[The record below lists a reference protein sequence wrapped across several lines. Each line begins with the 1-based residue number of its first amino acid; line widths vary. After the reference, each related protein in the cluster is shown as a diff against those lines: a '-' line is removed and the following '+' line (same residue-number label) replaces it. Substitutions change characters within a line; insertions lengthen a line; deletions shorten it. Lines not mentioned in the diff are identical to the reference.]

1 MKNLLILY
9 LALIPLQFMGQ
20 GIKLTQNSRLV
31 VQKSGQNLLNALAG
45 GMNATQ
51 FESIDLNLDGRAD
64 MVTFDRTTEQRA
76 VFVNQPTGFVF
87 DPLLSSLLP
96 KFSHWMRFVDYDNDG
111 LKDLFCA
118 APAGI
123 QVFRNTS
130 TRGALSFESIANP
143 LYTEGFSGRINLY
156 VSNVDIPAIADID
169 GDGDVDVLAFDPSG
183 HYVEFHQNQSKQS
196 GKVLD
201 FKKIGDCWGDF
212 VVRSCGDIV
221 LGTPCSAD
229 IALESVQQPNRTF
242 HAGNSL
248 SVLFCNGIP
257 DLVYGHIGC
266 RDLIYLTNEGTRNS
280 PKFTKFTVGFPNSV
294 NLGTF
299 LHASVIDV
307 TGDAKPELIASL
319 FSTDNNGYMQDFQ
332 QSNVLFSK
340 VNDAWVASSKTF
352 LQADMI
358 DVGERA
364 SPCFWDADQ
373 DGDLD
378 LLVANA
384 GIREGNEV
392 KASISFFENKAGVF
406 GFITSDY
413 LKLKDQ
419 LNATNLLLQ
428 TIDYDYDG
436 TKDLIL
442 SGQTSLGPRVFVL
455 FKSGLKAVDIPEL
468 GFNEVPIFTDWN
480 QDSQVDLLIVNRA
493 GKVRTNGNSDWGK
506 LGALTDWR
514 LRSFSMADLD
524 GDGSLEFIGLD
535 QDGAVHVGNFDALKN
550 ELVWKSQEFKSISVG
565 RNAQILCEDYNAD
578 GKKDLIIGTGAGG
591 VLIYDNQSSSA
602 VWDNL
607 KTSIFQIW
615 PNPAAD
621 LIYVLAN
628 ESGTIQWIELTGKII
643 EQRNTKPTEVI
654 RFDSKGFS
662 RGVYLLR
669 FVSDNGQTETKKF
682 VLN

>member
-9 LALIPLQFMGQ
+9 LALIPLQFIGQ

-45 GMNATQ
+45 GLNATQ
-51 FESIDLNLDGRAD
+51 FESVDLNQDGRVD
-64 MVTFDRTTEQRA
+64 IVSFDRTTELAA
-76 VFVNQPTGFVF
+76 VFLNRPNGFIY
-87 DPLLSSLLP
+87 DPIYSGLLP

-111 LKDLFCA
+111 RKDLFCA

-130 TRGALSFESIANP
+130 MGSNLSFESIANP
-143 LYTEGFSGRINLY
+143 LFTEGFSGRINLY

-183 HYVEFHQNQSKQS
+183 HYVEFHQNQSKQT
-196 GKVLD
+196 GKALN
-201 FKKIGDCWGDF
+201 FRKIGDCWGDF
-212 VVRSCGDIV
+212 VVRSCGNIL

-248 SVLFCNGIP
+248 SVLFRNGIP
-257 DLVYGHIGC
+257 DLVYGHVGC
-266 RDLIYLTNEGTRNS
+266 RDLTYLTNEGTRNS

-299 LHASVIDV
+299 LHGSVVDV
-307 TGDAKPELIASL
+307 NGDAKPELIASL

-332 QSNVLFSK
+332 QSNVLFSS
-340 VNDAWVASSKTF
+340 VNGTWVASSNTF
-352 LQADMI
+352 LQAEMI

-384 GIREGNEV
+384 GIREGSEV

-406 GFITSDY
+406 VFITSDY

-428 TIDYDYDG
+428 TIDYNYDG

-442 SGQTSLGPRVFVL
+442 SGQTSQGPRVFVL
-455 FKSGLKAVDIPEL
+455 VKTGLKAVDIPEL

-480 QDSQVDLLIVNRA
+480 QDSQIDLLIVNRA
-493 GKVRTNGNSDWGK
+493 GKVRTNGNLDWGK
-506 LGALTDWR
+506 LSALTNWR
-514 LRSFSMADLD
+514 LRSFSMSDLD
-524 GDGSLEFIGLD
+524 GDGSIEFIGLD
-535 QDGAVHVGNFDALKN
+535 QDGAVHVGNFDVSKN
-550 ELVWKSQEFKSISVG
+550 ELVWKSQDFSGISVG
-565 RNAQILCEDYNAD
+565 RNAQILCEDYNSD
-578 GKKDLIIGTGAGG
+578 GKKDLIFGTGAGG
-591 VLIYDNQSSSA
+591 VLIFDNQSSSP

-615 PNPAAD
+615 PNPVED
-621 LIYVLAN
+621 FSYVLAN
-628 ESGTIQWIELTGKII
+628 KPGMIQWVDMTGKII
-643 EQRNTKPTEVI
+643 EQRNAKPSEVI
-654 RFDSKGFS
+654 RFDTKGLS

-669 FVSDNGQTETKKF
+669 FVSDSGQIETQKF

>member
-1 MKNLLILY
+1 
-9 LALIPLQFMGQ
+9 MGQ
-20 GIKLTQNSRLV
+20 EIKLTQNSRLA

-51 FESIDLNLDGRAD
+51 FESVDLTQDGRED
-64 MVTFDRTTEQRA
+64 IVTFDRSTEQRA
-76 VFVNQPTGFVF
+76 VFVNQQSGFVF
-87 DPLLSSLLP
+87 DPLLTSQLP
-96 KFSHWMRFVDYDNDG
+96 KFNHWMRFVDFDNDG
-111 LKDLFCA
+111 RKDLFCA

-123 QVFRNTS
+123 QLFRNTS
-130 TRGALSFESIANP
+130 TSSNLSFQSIANP

-196 GKVLD
+196 GKLLD

-212 VVRSCGDIV
+212 IVRSCGDIA
-221 LGTPCSAD
+221 LGTLCSANISLD
-229 IALESVQQPNRTF
+229 AILEPSRTM

-248 SVLFCNGIP
+248 SVFINNGVP
-257 DLVYGHIGC
+257 DLVYGHVGC
-266 RDLIYLTNEGTRNS
+266 RDLIYLTNEGSRTT
-280 PKFTKFTVGFPNSV
+280 PKFTKFTVGFPKSV

-299 LHASVIDV
+299 LHGSVVDV
-307 TGDAKPELIASL
+307 SGDAKPELIASL

-332 QSNVLFSK
+332 QSNVLFSN
-340 VNDAWVASSKTF
+340 VNGTWVASGKTF
-352 LQADMI
+352 LQTEMI
-358 DVGERA
+358 DVGEQA
-364 SPCFWDADQ
+364 SPCFWDVDQ

-392 KASISFFENKAGVF
+392 KASISFYENKAGVF
-406 GFITSDY
+406 VFTTSDY

-428 TIDYDYDG
+428 KVDYNYDG

-442 SGQTSLGPRVFVL
+442 TGQTSQGPRVYVL
-455 FKSGLKAVDIPEL
+455 FKTGLKAVDIPDL
-468 GFNEVPIFTDWN
+468 GFNEVPIFSDWN
-480 QDSQVDLLIVNRA
+480 QDSQLDLLIISRA
-493 GKVRTNGNSDWGK
+493 GRIRTNGNSDWGK
-506 LGALTDWR
+506 LGAQMNWR

-524 GDGSLEFIGLD
+524 GDGSIEFIGLD
-535 QDGAVHVGNFDALKN
+535 QDGAVHIGNFDAVKN
-550 ELVWKSQEFKSISVG
+550 ELVWKTQDFAGISVG
-565 RNAQILCEDYNAD
+565 RNARILCEDYNSD
-578 GKKDLIIGTGAGG
+578 GKKDLIFGTGAGG
-591 VLIYDNQSSSA
+591 VLIYDNQSSSP

-615 PNPAAD
+615 PNPSAD
-621 LIYVLAN
+621 FIYVLAN
-628 ESGTIQWIELTGKII
+628 MSGNVDWFDMTGRII
-643 EQRNTKPTEVI
+643 EQRNAKPSEVI
-654 RFDSKGFS
+654 RFDTKGIS

-669 FVSDNGQTETKKF
+669 FISDTGQTETQKF